1 MDLRSTVRTF
11 ELSSM
16 IYQYLAPWVPYFQ
29 QAITQQL
36 QVDDSLPFIPMQ
48 LATIDCET
56 GFPHVRTVVYRGFLF
71 DDTTTNVL
79 TCTTDKRM
87 AKYSQLLANDAVEI
101 VCYFP
106 KLKKQFRF
114 SGVARL
120 VDSDHFPEID
130 LPVTKTSFHSS
141 DEEDDEDEEDE
152 SLELK
157 INSSTVPHNRRDD
170 KSHTRLIY
178 PVISPSLLTTL
189 KGNEDSYTNLSS
201 LTCYPPTNEDWS
213 NEVERQWN
221 SLSKSLKK
229 SFRKPPPLSEID
241 DAKLKLIDSINRGV
255 DGKKEEDG
263 YKNFAVISLFVESVD
278 FVDLDKDRRY
288 IYKKN
293 GTGIWSETEVCP

>member
-1 MDLRSTVRTF
+1 
-11 ELSSM
+11 M

-29 QAITQQL
+29 QAISQQL
-36 QVDDSLPFIPMQ
+36 HVDDSVPFIPMQ
-48 LATIDCET
+48 LATIDSNT
-56 GFPHVRTVVYRGFLF
+56 GFPQVRTVVYRGFLF

-87 AKYSQLLANDAVEI
+87 AKYTQLLANDAFEI

-106 KLKKQFRF
+106 TLKKQFRF

-120 VDSDHFPEID
+120 VDSEHFPEID

-141 DEEDDEDEEDE
+141 DEEEDDEHEVEEEKEDL
-152 SLELK
+152 LELK
-157 INSSTVPHNRRDD
+157 VNSTNTPRKRSDN
-170 KSHTRLIY
+170 KSHPKLIY
-178 PVISPSLLTTL
+178 PVVSPSLLTTL

-201 LTCYPPTNEDWS
+201 LTCYPPTKEDWS
-213 NEVERQWN
+213 NEVERQWS

-229 SFRKPPPLSEID
+229 SFRKPPPLSEMD
-241 DAKLKLIDSINRGV
+241 DAKLKSIDSINRGV

-263 YKNFAVISLFVESVD
+263 YKNFAVVSFFVESVD

-293 GTGIWSETEVCP
+293 GTGLWSETEVCP